1 MFEYDEN
8 NKVVD
13 VLDERNKQII
23 KKLQPVVDGLLAE
36 KKGRNKIG
44 FRFMKQ
50 LQLEFAN
57 YGQMDLDFVARM
69 NFETLNH
76 FWTKFLELIAYY
88 NRFFEVVDNKQ
99 IFMLYCGINDDIYS
113 QWEQSTDEKL
123 RNLMKTINSSFI
135 GFAFLASESGN
146 ANSTAIKTRLSAKS
160 VGHNVVS
167 ANDEMISQ
175 AIATRTPYELDRE
188 LKAILGIAG
197 KKKS

>member
-1 MFEYDEN
+1 MWQYDEN

-13 VLDERNKQII
+13 ILDERNKQII
-23 KKLQPVVDGLLAE
+23 EKLTPVVEGLLAE

-44 FRFMKQ
+44 YRFMKQ

-57 YGQMDLDFVARM
+57 YGQMELDLVARM

-99 IFMLYCGINDDIYS
+99 IFMLYCGVNDDIYS
-113 QWEQSTDEKL
+113 QWEQSDDEKL

-146 ANSTAIKTRLSAKS
+146 ASPNAVKTRLSAKS
-160 VGHNVVS
+160 VGHSVVS

-197 KKKS
+197 NKKS